1 MYYPIPRSLEEMAT
15 LSRYPVSE
23 ELVAAAIAG
32 VITICRAQGHT
43 LADVQ
48 TWVLAED
55 DLLDAKTRQW
65 LSDVVGAA
73 WSSVSDP

>member
-1 MYYPIPRSLEEMAT
+1 MYYPIPRSFEEMAA
-15 LSRYPVSE
+15 LSHYPVSE

-32 VITICRAQGHT
+32 MITICRAQGHT

-48 TWVLAED
+48 AWVLDDD

-65 LSDVVGAA
+65 LSDVVEAA
-73 WSSVSDP
+73 WSSVG